1 MGDSVQIQQSIFV
14 GKYQIPKLFPLQNA
28 VLHRAGEAFFDG
40 REKGCVPRQQ
50 LVVDRV
56 AVQNH
61 RAPLLQNVQQG
72 GFSAAGA
79 AGDAENHASSSAST
93 MWNAAAFFSRFC
105 TA

>member
-1 MGDSVQIQQSIFV
+1 M
-14 GKYQIPKLFPLQNA
+14 GKYQIPKFFPLQNA
-28 VLHRAGEAFFDG
+28 VFHRAGEAFFDG
-40 REKGCVPRQQ
+40 REKGCVLRQQ

-61 RAPLLQNVQQG
+61 CAPLLQDVQQG

>member
-1 MGDSVQIQQSIFV
+1 M
-14 GKYQIPKLFPLQNA
+14 GKYQIPKFFPLQNA
-28 VLHRAGEAFFDG
+28 VFHRAGEAFFDG
-40 REKGCVPRQQ
+40 REKGCIPGEQFM
-50 LVVDRV
+50 VDRV

-61 RAPLLQNVQQG
+61 RPPFLQDVQQG

-79 AGDAENHASSSAST
+79 AGDAENHAFSSAST

>member
-1 MGDSVQIQQSIFV
+1 M
-14 GKYQIPKLFPLQNA
+14 GKYQIPKFFPLQNA
-28 VLHRAGEAFFDG
+28 VFHRAGEAFFDG

-50 LVVDRV
+50 LVVDGV

-61 RAPLLQNVQQG
+61 RPPLLQDVQQG